1 MIRAAAILA
10 RGLGTR
16 MRRTD
21 ASAQLDASQAEV
33 AASGLKGMI
42 PIKRPFLEYVMSA
55 LADAGIDH
63 VVLVVGPAPDAIR
76 AHFTT
81 QVAPTRLRISYA
93 TQLEPVGTANAVV
106 CAAELLGSEPF
117 LVLNADN
124 YYPVE
129 AYRALAAAD
138 TAGTVAFDR
147 QALVTDGNVDPERV
161 RAFAVLSINA
171 RGELSGIVEKP
182 GASLDLSSD
191 AARWVGMN
199 LWAITPE
206 LVQACRDV
214 PISSRG
220 EFELPEAVGLAVARG
235 AAVRAVCLAAP
246 VLDLSTRSDIASVVA
261 RLESITPRL

>member
-1 MIRAAAILA
+1 
-10 RGLGTR
+10 
-16 MRRTD
+16 
-21 ASAQLDASQAEV
+21 
-33 AASGLKGMI
+33 
-42 PIKRPFLEYVMSA
+42 
-55 LADAGIDH
+55 
-63 VVLVVGPAPDAIR
+63 
-76 AHFTT
+76 
-81 QVAPTRLRISYA
+81 VAPTRLRISYA

-261 RLESITPRL
+261 RLESFTPRL